1 MNLYQIAFRNL
12 NRRKSKVAFMLLGLI
27 IGSATI
33 IAIHTTTT
41 VMQTEISQQL
51 SDLGANIIITADSG
65 ELSFQY
71 GGITIPELIFD
82 SATLSETDLRKIE
95 QIPEYQAVTAVSPKL
110 IGTVTVDGYNLV
122 IAGIY
127 LPAEFAVKP
136 WLRFSDQLDNMQT
149 GQQGKSDNQEM
160 DFELLDLER
169 TTDIPELA
177 ANQVVLG
184 SAVAEL
190 LTLDSGDLINF
201 TGRNYRVLATLDE
214 TGMAE
219 DNQVLMNL
227 DESRELLNRPGEL
240 TVIELAADFN
250 KVAEDEIINQ
260 LHTALPA
267 ANVSGVR
274 QAVMGRDDLLA
285 TFSRF
290 GTFAGGLVILTG
302 TLIVVLTMS
311 ASVRERTREIGIF
324 RAIGFRGT
332 HIFTIIATESIL
344 ISAVGGVIGYH
355 SGLLAAIAAAPI
367 VTGSSI
373 DISTWQFS
381 TLLLTIIITS
391 TAGALAGFYPALIAA
406 KLDPAEALRFV

>member
-12 NRRKSKVAFMLLGLI
+12 SRRKSKVAFMLLGLI

-41 VMQTEISQQL
+41 MMQTEISKQL

-95 QIPEYQAVTAVSPKL
+95 QIPEYRAITAVSPKL
-110 IGTVTVDGYNLV
+110 IGTVTVGGYNLV

-149 GQQGKSDNQEM
+149 GQQDKSDNQGM

-190 LTLDSGDLINF
+190 LALDSGDLINF

-373 DISTWQFS
+373 DISTWQLS